1 VTGLMDRV
9 AGAPI
14 SWGVCEV
21 PGWGHQ
27 LEPERVLGEM
37 ARIGLSATE
46 LGPAGFLP
54 PVPDRLRDVLRPHR
68 LRLVAGFVPATLHL
82 EERTEEELARVARS
96 ADLLA
101 AAGADV
107 LVLAAS
113 TGEAGYEAPAELD
126 RGAWASLVEGIDR
139 AIDAASERGLTPA
152 LHPHRGTV
160 IERPHH
166 VERLLETSSVAL
178 CLDTGHLVVGGA
190 DPVEV
195 AREAAGRVAH
205 VHLKDVSSALA
216 EQVRTGR
223 LGYHDAVKLGMY
235 RPLGGGDVDVGTIVD
250 VLEGAGYRGWY
261 VLEQDAVLMSR
272 PDDGSGPMRDVA
284 TSVAFLER
292 IASREE
298 DIPSAVGA
306 AGMEMSRGRMSRDG
320 KEGAP

>member
-1 VTGLMDRV
+1 MTGLMDRV

-37 ARIGLSATE
+37 GGIGLAATE
-46 LGPAGFLP
+46 LGPPGFLP
-54 PVPDRLRDVLRPHR
+54 TDPDRLRVMLRPHR
-68 LRLVAGFVPATLHL
+68 LRLVAGFVPAILHL
-82 EERTEEELARVARS
+82 QERTDEELARVERS

-113 TGEAGYEAPAELD
+113 TGRAGYEAPAELD

-139 AIDAASERGLTPA
+139 AIDAAAERGLTPA
-152 LHPHRGTV
+152 LHPHHGTA

-166 VERLLETSSVAL
+166 VERLLEMSSVAL

-190 DPVEV
+190 DPLQV

-223 LGYHDAVKLGMY
+223 LGYHDAVKRGMY
-235 RPLGGGDVDVGTIVD
+235 RPLSGGDVDVAAIVG

-261 VLEQDAVLMSR
+261 VLEQDAVLASR

-284 TSVAFLER
+284 AGVAFLER
-292 IASREE
+292 IASREV
-298 DIPSAVGA
+298 DVPSAVGA

-320 KEGAP
+320 KEGAT

>member
-1 VTGLMDRV
+1 
-9 AGAPI
+9 
-14 SWGVCEV
+14 
-21 PGWGHQ
+21 
-27 LEPERVLGEM
+27 M

-46 LGPAGFLP
+46 LGPEGFLP
-54 PVPDRLRDVLRPHR
+54 LDPDRLRDVLRPHR
-68 LRLVAGFVPATLHL
+68 LRLVAGFVPAILHL
-82 EERTEEELARVARS
+82 EDRTDEELSRVERS

-113 TGEAGYEAPAELD
+113 TGEAGYETPAELD

-139 AIDAASERGLTPA
+139 AIDATAERGLTPA
-152 LHPHRGTV
+152 LHPHHGTV

-166 VERLLETSSVAL
+166 VERLLETSSVPL

-216 EQVRTGR
+216 DQVRTGR
-223 LGYHDAVKLGMY
+223 LGYHAAVKLGMY
-235 RPLGGGDVDVGTIVD
+235 RPLGGGDMDVGAIVH
-250 VLEGAGYRGWY
+250 VLEGGGYRGWY
-261 VLEQDAVLMSR
+261 VLEQDAVLESR

-284 TSVAFLER
+284 ASVAFLER
-292 IASREE
+292 MASRVE
-298 DIPSAVGA
+298 DVPSAVGA
-306 AGMEMSRGRMSRDG
+306 AGVERSRDPMSGDG
-320 KEGAP
+320 KEGAT

>member
-1 VTGLMDRV
+1 MSGLMDRV

-37 ARIGLSATE
+37 ARIGLPATE
-46 LGPAGFLP
+46 LGPEGFLP
-54 PVPDRLRDVLRPHR
+54 PDADRLRAVLRPHH
-68 LRLVAGFVPATLHL
+68 LRLVAGFIPALLHL
-82 EERTEEELARVARS
+82 EERSEEELARVERS

-107 LVLAAS
+107 LVLAAA
-113 TGEAGYEAPAELD
+113 TGGTGYDVPAELG
-126 RGAWASLVEGIDR
+126 RGAWTTLVERIDR
-139 AIDAASERGLTPA
+139 AIETTAARGLTLA
-152 LHPHRGTV
+152 LHPHQGTV
-160 IERPHH
+160 IERPRH

-178 CLDTGHLVVGGA
+178 CLDTGHLLVGGA

-195 AREAAGRVAH
+195 ARAAAGRVAH

-223 LGYHDAVKLGMY
+223 LGYREAVTLGMY
-235 RPLGGGDVDVGTIVD
+235 RPLGGGDVDVGSVVD

-261 VLEQDAVLMSR
+261 VLEQDTVLVSP
-272 PDDGSGPMRDVA
+272 PDDGSGPLRDVGA
-284 TSVAFLER
+284 SVAFLKR
-292 IASREE
+292 IASRQE
-298 DIPSAVGA
+298 DVPSAVGA
-306 AGMEMSRGRMSRDG
+306 AGVEMSRGRMSRDG
-320 KEGAP
+320 KEAP